1 MSIFSIFK
9 LFREMALVRSSSLLN
24 RLFLRKAGIRVLIRV
39 ITSLILK
46 DSFLLVEITLK
57 KRLKMIVSIIITNAL
72 QECNNNIKDEIDEN
86 YQRRTIKFF
95 KSGCG

>member
-1 MSIFSIFK
+1 
-9 LFREMALVRSSSLLN
+9 MALVRSSSLLN